1 MARPPLSDLTLVDA
15 VRVRVTLEG
24 PDGPDE
30 VYLLDLELVDPAP
43 SHDDATYLS
52 ALSPVVEKMDTPEG
66 CIVRIGREHR
76 LGARSV
82 STLDVHVWLPR
93 PTVQFDE
100 MDPTGRNVQHEAVEA
115 AVAAAF
121 RSVIDGFPSAPTTEL
136 GHDEA
141 LALARRRVAEASPDA
156 GAAGLSVTAEEHA
169 NAQWAVRLADATA
182 AAYEVRVGF
191 ADGHPGT
198 THVRRIRT
206 REVFDS
212 VGAE

>member
-1 MARPPLSDLTLVDA
+1 MVRPPLSDLTLVDA

-43 SHDDATYLS
+43 THDDATYLS

-82 STLDVHVWLPR
+82 STLDVDVLLPR
-93 PTVQFDE
+93 PTVKFDE
-100 MDPTGRNVQHEAVEA
+100 LDPTGRTVQHEAVEA

-156 GAAGLSVTAEEHA
+156 GAADLSVTAEEHA
-169 NAQWAVRLADATA
+169 DAQWAVRLAGSTRLS
-182 AAYEVRVGF
+182 YEVRVGF

>member
-1 MARPPLSDLTLVDA
+1 MVRPPLSDLTLVDA

-43 SHDDATYLS
+43 AHDDATYLS

-76 LGARSV
+76 LGASSV
-82 STLDVHVWLPR
+82 STLDVDVLLPR
-93 PTVQFDE
+93 PTVKFDE

-121 RSVIDGFPSAPTTEL
+121 RSVIEGFPSAPTTEL

-156 GAAGLSVTAEEHA
+156 GAADLSVTAEEHA
-169 NAQWAVRLADATA
+169 DAQWAVRLAGSTRLS
-182 AAYEVRVGF
+182 YEVRVGF

>member
-1 MARPPLSDLTLVDA
+1 MVRPPLSDLTLVDA

-24 PDGPDE
+24 PDGLDE
-30 VYLLDLELVDPAP
+30 MYLLDLDLVDPAP
-43 SHDDATYLS
+43 SQDDATYLS

-82 STLDVHVWLPR
+82 SVLDVDVWLPR

-100 MDPTGRNVQHEAVEA
+100 TDPTGRSTQHEALEA
-115 AVAAAF
+115 AVGG
-121 RSVIDGFPSAPTTEL
+121 RLPVRHRRVPLAPTIEL

-156 GAAGLSVTAEEHA
+156 GATGLSVTAEEHA
-169 NAQWAVRLADATA
+169 NEHGRCAWPTR
-182 AAYEVRVGF
+182 
-191 ADGHPGT
+191 HPPRTRSAGASPT
-198 THVRRIRT
+198 VIPAPRVRRIRT

>member
-1 MARPPLSDLTLVDA
+1 MVRTPLRDLTLVDA

-24 PDGPDE
+24 PDGADE
-30 VYLLDLELVDPAP
+30 VYLLDLELVDPVPA
-43 SHDDATYLS
+43 HDDAMYLS
-52 ALSPVVEKMDTPEG
+52 ALSQVVELMDTPEG

-82 STLDVHVWLPR
+82 SALDVDVSLPR
-93 PTVQFDE
+93 PTPRVDE
-100 MDPTGRNVQHEAVEA
+100 TDPTERNLQHQAVEA

-141 LALARRRVAEASPDA
+141 LALARRRVAEASPGA
-156 GAAGLSVTAEEHA
+156 GAEGLSVTAEEHA
-169 NAQWAVRLADATA
+169 NAQWAVRLTDATA
-182 AAYEVRVGF
+182 AGYEVRVGF

-212 VGAE
+212 VGDS

>member
-82 STLDVHVWLPR
+82 STLDVDVLLPR
-93 PTVQFDE
+93 PTVKFDE

-115 AVAAAF
+115 AVAAVF
-121 RSVIDGFPSAPTTEL
+121 RSVIEGFPSAPTTEL

-156 GAAGLSVTAEEHA
+156 GAADLSVTAEEHA
-169 NAQWAVRLADATA
+169 DAQWAVRLAGSTRLS
-182 AAYEVRVGF
+182 YEVRVGF
-191 ADGHPGT
+191 
-198 THVRRIRT
+198 
-206 REVFDS
+206 
-212 VGAE
+212 

>member
-1 MARPPLSDLTLVDA
+1 MVRPPLSDLTLVDA

-30 VYLLDLELVDPAP
+30 VYLLDLDLVDPAP
-43 SHDDATYLS
+43 AQDDATYLS
-52 ALSPVVEKMDTPEG
+52 ALSHVVELMDTAEG

-82 STLDVHVWLPR
+82 SVLDVDVSLPR
-93 PTVQFDE
+93 PTLRVDE
-100 MDPTGRNVQHEAVEA
+100 TDPTERSMQHEALEA
-115 AVAAAF
+115 AVGAAF
-121 RSVIDGFPSAPTTEL
+121 RSVIDGFPSAATVEL

-141 LALARRRVAEASPDA
+141 LALARRRVAEASAEA
-156 GAAGLSVTAEEHA
+156 GATGLSVTAEEHA
-169 NAQWAVRLADATA
+169 NEQWAVRLADATR
-182 AAYEVRVGF
+182 AAYEVRLGF

-198 THVRRIRT
+198 THVRRVRT
-206 REVFDS
+206 REVVDS